1 MMLRFIA
8 RGLLRVLVVATAV
21 HVHSAGQTT
30 LPPLPPREQVPA
42 LMTFLSPLLIPKV
55 LQDCYM
61 LKAYVRSDELGS
73 ERAAHGDLYAVDC
86 VFDRAMRL
94 CWNNVYE
101 ALFVSACALMDH
113 QRVGVRIP
121 LIGAILWFPLTSEFD
136 GEFRARVDALPSSL
150 YADTPPGYGGDRD
163 KLQHFFGSAFLT
175 AVTESAEGADRFGLF
190 IEWGEEHFIV
200 GGVNDERDVRANRQ
214 GESFGLHLLSDPDT
228 RPSRFFTTDVL
239 RGPAAPLDHGAVL
252 PDSIESRQEA
262 K

>member
-1 MMLRFIA
+1 KFIA

-21 HVHSAGQTT
+21 HVHSPGQTS

-55 LQDCYM
+55 LQDCYL
-61 LKAYVRSDELGS
+61 LKEYIRSEELVS
-73 ERAAHGDLYAVDC
+73 KRDAHGDLYAVDC

-101 ALFVSACALMDH
+101 ALLVSAFALMDH
-113 QRVGVRIP
+113 QRVGVRLP
-121 LIGAILWFPLTSEFD
+121 LIGAILWFPLTSEFT
-136 GEFRARVDALPSSL
+136 GEFRARIDALPSRL
-150 YADTPPGYGGDRD
+150 YADTPPGQGGDRD

-175 AVTESAEGADRFGLF
+175 AVTESAESADRFGLF
-190 IEWGEEHFIV
+190 IEWGEENFIV

-214 GESFGLHLLSDPDT
+214 GERFGLHLLSDPDT
-228 RPSRFFTTDVL
+228 RPSRFFTTEVP
-239 RGPAAPLDHGAVL
+239 RGTATPCDHGAVL
-252 PDSIESRQEA
+252 PDSLESRQEA